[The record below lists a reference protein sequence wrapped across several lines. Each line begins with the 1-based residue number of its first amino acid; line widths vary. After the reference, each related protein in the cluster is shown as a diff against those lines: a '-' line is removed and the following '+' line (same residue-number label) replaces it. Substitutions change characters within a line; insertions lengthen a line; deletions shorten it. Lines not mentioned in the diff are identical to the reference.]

1 MVIEQPNSLNKL
13 VKHLQA
19 YYTPVK
25 DTDFMKSDAWILYNR
40 NTWVYNDSF
49 PVWREERDS
58 IFEWLHSNTKFP
70 DSPFINVFK
79 IIKCSSKTFHI
90 PKSGVNASYIQLK
103 GKGNVI
109 VKETKDA
116 WTLQRAAGVEDLDT
130 FAWESREWTRLKLNL
145 NHQKSFGNKW
155 SHIYVPESIGGLVAY
170 VEYGN

>member
-25 DTDFMKSDAWILYNR
+25 DNDFMKSDAWILYNR
-40 NTWVYNDSF
+40 QSWVYNDSF
-49 PVWREERDS
+49 PVWREERES
-58 IFEWLHSNTKFP
+58 IFEWLQSNSKFP
-70 DSPFINVFK
+70 DSPFINCFK
-79 IIKCSSKTFHI
+79 IVKCSSKTFHI

-130 FAWESREWTRLKLNL
+130 FAWESREWTRLKLEL
-145 NHQKSFGNKW
+145 NHQKSFSTKW